1 VQETEGSEGDT
12 PLIEGE
18 PSPPLDSRRGPPL
31 AVSLW
36 RARGVLLL
44 GVAAISLAATLFKL
58 SAPTHPLIASAT
70 RLTIAGL
77 IWGVISL
84 LSRGESPHRPQVAS
98 SSLWR
103 AGTLAALCYAIHFG
117 AWVWSLGLTS
127 VIASVALVTTT
138 PLFLGLIGYF
148 RGSDAPSARL
158 WIALLIATIGVS
170 ILVFDG
176 LLSTSMQTG
185 AAVDGSAGRLSP
197 PPHLGYSALI
207 GDLLAL
213 IGALG
218 MAGYLLVSR
227 SLSMSPTGLALAP
240 FSTITCLGG
249 AFILWICAG
258 CILDDHE
265 LTFPQ
270 GLPLIALIGAAC
282 IPQLIGH
289 TALTWST
296 RALTPTEV
304 SLATVAEPVGATLLA
319 WIILSERPTL
329 LGALGGVVI
338 IIGLTWAM
346 LDERSTPT

>member
-1 VQETEGSEGDT
+1 MRETEDSKGDRS
-12 PLIEGE
+12 LIERHSQ
-18 PSPPLDSRRGPPL
+18 PQIDSRRGP
-31 AVSLW
+31 SLTVNIW
-36 RARGVLLL
+36 GARGILLI
-44 GVAAISLAATLFKL
+44 GIAAISLAATLFKL

-77 IWGVISL
+77 IWGIFAL
-84 LSRGESPHRPQVAS
+84 FSRKKGADRARGGS
-98 SSLWR
+98 SNLWR
-103 AGTLAALCYAIHFG
+103 AGTLAALCYAVHFG

-148 RGSDAPSARL
+148 RGTDAPSTRL
-158 WIALLIATIGVS
+158 WVALLIATLGVS

-176 LLSTSMQTG
+176 LLSTPMQTE
-185 AAVDGSAGRLSP
+185 AFVDGSADQLSP
-197 PPHLGYSALI
+197 LGYSALI

-227 SLSMSPTGLALAP
+227 SLSTSPAGLPLAP

-249 AFILWICAG
+249 ALILWVYAG
-258 CILDDHE
+258 YTLDE
-265 LTFPQ
+265 QAFTLPQ
-270 GLPLIALIGAAC
+270 GRPLIALIGAAC

-296 RALTPTEV
+296 RTLTPTEIG
-304 SLATVAEPVGATLLA
+304 LASVAEPVGATLLA
-319 WIILSERPTL
+319 WIILTEPPTL
-329 LGALGGVVI
+329 LGALGGCVI
-338 IIGLTWAM
+338 IIGLIWAM
-346 LDERSTPT
+346 IDETSPAT